1 MKRKYSS
8 LLLMSLVAL
17 SLTACQQESATNVSS
32 VIEAENNE
40 ENIEE
45 DIEENTSENI
55 ESENPSTEEDDL
67 LPLEEYL
74 DLAKEKAIRV
84 ISFNSELT
92 ADINMGEDESTEAIT
107 ATVQFDNN
115 NDFKGY
121 ISTQTIKSNY
131 NTTQNI
137 YLEQLGDEVSIFSE
151 NSQTWT
157 EINYDYQ
164 EALSIVSAYNGISN
178 FNYLLDNGKNF
189 KMMNSKNPNTIVI
202 QGIIPKEKTF
212 NLIENTGLFYFI
224 GMNQTEQNAY
234 ENTEDVTFTLE
245 FNKTGEPVYY
255 CIYLDNLLES
265 VSNHISKEFSLSLGE
280 GIEID
285 EIDVQLYKVQQ
296 YFSDINLSQNIEI
309 PVKARNAINYDEVIT
324 N

>member
-17 SLTACQQESATNVSS
+17 SLTACQQESATNVSN
-32 VIEAENNE
+32 VIE
-40 ENIEE
+40 
-45 DIEENTSENI
+45 EENTSENTEI
-55 ESENPSTEEDDL
+55 ENPSPEEGSFEDDL
-67 LPLEEYL
+67 LLLEEYL

-164 EALSIVSAYNGISN
+164 EALRIVSAYNGISN

-189 KMMNSKNPNTIVI
+189 EMVESKNLNTIVLN
-202 QGIIPKEKTF
+202 GIIPKEKAF
-212 NLIENTGLFYFI
+212 NLIEHTGLFYFI
-224 GMNQTEQNAY
+224 GMNQAEANAY
-234 ENTEDVTFTLE
+234 ENAQDIDFTLE
-245 FNKTGEPVYY
+245 FNKNTGEPVYY
-255 CIYLDNLLES
+255 SIYLENLLET
-265 VSNHISKEFSLSLGE
+265 VSNYIIKELSSNLGE
-280 GIEID
+280 DVEID
-285 EIDVQLYKVQQ
+285 EVDIYQYKIQQ
-296 YFSDINLSQNIEI
+296 NFDNINLSQDIEI
-309 PVKARNAINYDEVIT
+309 PVKARNAVNYDEVIT